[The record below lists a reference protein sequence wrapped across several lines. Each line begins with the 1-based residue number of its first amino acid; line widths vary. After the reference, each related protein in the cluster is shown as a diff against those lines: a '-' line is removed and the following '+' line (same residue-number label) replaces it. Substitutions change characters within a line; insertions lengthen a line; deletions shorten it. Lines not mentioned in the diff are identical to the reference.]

1 MRDEQSLSTEQVKA
15 AMAKHLDPEALV
27 VVTAGPTVPQK
38 ELPPP
43 TERPAELPSTVPH

>member
-1 MRDEQSLSTEQVKA
+1 MRDVQNLTTEQVKA

-43 TERPAELPSTVPH
+43 TDRPAELPSTVPH